1 MDLPFST
8 CAVSLYEIC
17 LVPAVRSV
25 KQHTNVSSSLTQKP
39 DPSEKEPR
47 CRHYA
52 RGCEVECDW
61 FGFAFVWLGPASEY
75 FHCFEVADLRLR
87 VCLQTTI
94 GFDLHLCGT
103 VASSPV
109 NNAYRS
115 DGSLRR
121 RPKLVWRALFAHLYG
136 SAFVVLRG
144 NSWESTLLNH
154 RLSEVVPAEAAR
166 WQRLS
171 TGGVKK
177 KTKNNP
183 LFTVSYFTLFQI
195 VFSDF
200 TLDSTGTTI
209 NASGGLTQGCSR

>member
-1 MDLPFST
+1 MCRPVWRKNPIRARKSL
-8 CAVSLYEIC
+8 AVCIMQE
-17 LVPAVRSV
+17 AA
-25 KQHTNVSSSLTQKP
+25 KP
-39 DPSEKEPR
+39 S
-47 CRHYA
+47 
-52 RGCEVECDW
+52 VECDW

-103 VASSPV
+103 VASSTV

-121 RPKLVWRALFAHLYG
+121 RPTLVWRPLFAHLYG

-154 RLSEVVPAEAAR
+154 RLSEVVPAEAPR

-171 TGGVKK
+171 TDGVKK
-177 KTKNNP
+177 KQNNP

-195 VFSDF
+195 VISRW
-200 TLDSTGTTI
+200 I
-209 NASGGLTQGCSR
+209 PQGQQ